1 MKPVAIIGGGIT
13 GLTAA
18 FELKQRGLPVRLF
31 EAADR
36 VGGVI
41 QTVRREGY
49 LAEFGPNSILET
61 SPVISNLVRDL
72 GLESRRFYSEPS
84 AENRYVVRGG
94 KPVSLP
100 TSAADF
106 LTTPLFSLRA
116 KLRVLAE
123 PFIPPAPVE
132 AEESIAQFVQR
143 RLGQEFLDYAID
155 PLVAGIYAGNP
166 HLLSVSQAFPKL
178 HALEQR
184 YRSLFLGKF
193 LGARERKR
201 SGEVSKQD
209 AKKFSFDDGLQVLI
223 DGLQSRL
230 GEEIETSAP
239 IRGLE
244 RTEEGWLIEVG
255 QGRDSAAVSCSAVLL
270 ALPSHKMVSLNITT
284 APALEISA
292 LAQIHYPPVASVVL
306 GFRRADVAHPLD
318 GFGMLIPEKEGFKIL
333 GALFSSSLF
342 PRRAPEGEVAITCY
356 IGGARAPALTEKTSG
371 ELAEIAVQDLGAILG
386 VRGRPTFQHVA
397 VFRKAI
403 PQYNV
408 GFAKYRALMSEMES
422 KAPGLFVAGHARD
435 GVSLSDSI
443 VSGHHVAGR
452 IETFLSSN
460 QTRHSALPHT
470 VSV

>member
-18 FELKQRGLPVRLF
+18 FCLKQRDIPVILL
-31 EAADR
+31 EASAR

-41 QTVRREGY
+41 QSVRRDGY

-61 SPVISNLVRDL
+61 SPVISDLVRDL
-72 GLESRRFYSEPS
+72 GLESRRLYSDPS
-84 AENRYVVRGG
+84 AEKRFVVRD
-94 KPVSLP
+94 KRPVEIP
-100 TSAADF
+100 TSAARF
-106 LTTPLFSLRA
+106 LTTPLFSAAA

-123 PFIPPAPVE
+123 PFIRRAPAGL
-132 AEESIAQFVQR
+132 EESIAQFVQR

-166 HLLSVSQAFPKL
+166 RLLSVSQAFPKL
-178 HALEQR
+178 HLLEQR
-184 YRSLFLGKF
+184 YRSLFLGQF

-223 DGLQSRL
+223 EALQAGLDGA
-230 GEEIETSAP
+230 IETSAP
-239 IRGLE
+239 IAGLR
-244 RTEEGWLIEVG
+244 RTEEGWLVELEQGGEGNPIEC
-255 QGRDSAAVSCSAVLL
+255 AAVLL
-270 ALPSHKMVSLNITT
+270 ALPSHKMASLEINTT
-284 APALEISA
+284 PALEISS
-292 LAQIHYPPVASVVL
+292 LAEVYYPPVASVVL

-318 GFGMLIPEKEGFKIL
+318 GFGMLIPEKEGFNIL

-342 PRRAPEGEVAITCY
+342 PNRAPQGQVVITCY
-356 IGGARAPALTEKTSG
+356 LGGARAPLLPLNTPEVLT
-371 ELAEIAVQDLGAILG
+371 EIAVRNLEIILG

-397 VFRKAI
+397 VYRQAI
-403 PQYNV
+403 PQYNL
-408 GFAKYRALMSEMES
+408 GFGKFRALMNDMEL

-435 GVSLSDSI
+435 GISLGDSI
-443 VSGHHVAGR
+443 LSAHHAAER
-452 IETFLSSN
+452 IQTFLAADA
-460 QTRHSALPHT
+460 RRAKGLDHP

>member
-18 FELKQRGLPVRLF
+18 FYLKQRGMPFVLL
-31 EAADR
+31 EASNR

-41 QTVRREGY
+41 QSVRRGGY

-61 SPVISNLVRDL
+61 SPVVSNLVRELD
-72 GLESRRFYSEPS
+72 LESRRIYSNPS
-84 AENRYVVRGG
+84 AEKRYVVRGQ
-94 KPVSLP
+94 KPVVMPSSP
-100 TSAADF
+100 ADF
-106 LTTPLFSLRA
+106 FTTPLFSLQA

-123 PFIPPAPVE
+123 PFILPAPTD

-166 HLLSVSQAFPKL
+166 HLLSVTQAFPKL

-184 YRSLFLGKF
+184 YHSLFLGQF

-201 SGEVSKQD
+201 SGEVSKQN

-223 DGLQSRL
+223 EALQSRL
-230 GEEIETSAP
+230 VEEIQTATP
-239 IRGLE
+239 VDCLR
-244 RTEEGWLIEVG
+244 RTDEGWLIELG
-255 QGRDSAAVSCSAVLL
+255 DGANSSQIECSAVLL
-270 ALPSHKMVSLNITT
+270 ALPSHKIASLRIFNAPTLRVS
-284 APALEISA
+284 S
-292 LAQIHYPPVASVVL
+292 LAEVYYPPVASVVL

-318 GFGMLIPEKEGFKIL
+318 GFGMLVPEKESFNIL

-342 PRRAPEGEVAITCY
+342 PHRAPDGEVAITCY
-356 IGGARAPALTEKTSG
+356 IGGARAPALPFNPPEV
-371 ELAEIAVQDLGAILG
+371 LAEIAQKNLQTILG
-386 VRGRPTFQHVA
+386 VRGQPTFKHVA
-397 VFRKAI
+397 VFKKAI

-408 GFAKYRALMSEMES
+408 GFAQYRAMMNDMEL

-435 GVSLSDSI
+435 GISLSDSI
-443 VSGHHVAGR
+443 VSGHKTAGR
-452 IETFLSSN
+452 IQSFLAVSRN
-460 QTRHSALPHT
+460 FTSALQH
-470 VSV
+470 SVAV